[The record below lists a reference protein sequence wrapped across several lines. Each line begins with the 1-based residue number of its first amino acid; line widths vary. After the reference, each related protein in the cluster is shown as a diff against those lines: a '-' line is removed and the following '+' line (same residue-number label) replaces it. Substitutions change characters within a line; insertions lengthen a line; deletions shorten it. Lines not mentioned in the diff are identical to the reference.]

1 MKAMISSLLLLLF
14 VSGCAEAGPLVFA
27 DAKIRLPLPG
37 SDKSV
42 GYFQLTNTT
51 DKDITISS
59 AQAAE
64 VRTIEF
70 HTMTVVDD
78 MMRMRRLDSFTVPA
92 GGSISFES
100 GGKHLMLFGVG
111 ELGERV
117 ELVFRSNAGIE
128 YRQSFSTFALDEQR

>member
-1 MKAMISSLLLLLF
+1 MRILVTSLLLVLL
-14 VSGCAEAGPLVFA
+14 SGCADPAPLVFE
-27 DAKIRLPLPG
+27 DARIRLPVPG

-51 DKDITISS
+51 DADISISS
-59 AQAAE
+59 AEAMG

-78 MMRMRRLDSFTVPA
+78 MMRMRRLDGFVVPA
-92 GGSISFES
+92 GQTVSFES

-111 ELGERV
+111 ELGNEV
-117 ELVFRSNAGIE
+117 ELVFRNDSGAE
-128 YRQSFSTFALDEQR
+128 YRQNFSTFALADQP